1 MILVLTTYR
10 TGSTSFCN
18 QLAEQ
23 HSFENLDECFH
34 ESLSKKFVQKNPQY
48 GTGEG
53 MPNIHKETLRYIT
66 KNPNCI
72 VKLMPYHNT
81 NSDIGNVV
89 DVLIG
94 MAEKIY
100 VLIRKD
106 FDQQCQSY
114 YICRRLGGGWHDQ
127 WQDKVDI
134 TLDKDRWLW
143 CVNFL
148 HNEYCDL
155 QTWYEMINKV
165 YLDKFSGLMFT
176 HQLNQKDKYQRP
188 VRWDKAPGFTNIDI
202 EELFI

>member
-10 TGSTSFCN
+10 TGSISFCK

-23 HSFENLDECFH
+23 HSYENLDEGFH
-34 ESLSKKFVQKNPQY
+34 EGVLDLHKPVLRHLHRNKN
-48 GTGEG
+48 
-53 MPNIHKETLRYIT
+53 HV
-66 KNPNCI
+66 
-72 VKLMPYHNT
+72 VKLMPYHIEKSPIN
-81 NSDIGNVV
+81 NLLDELLS
-89 DVLIG
+89 L
-94 MAEKIY
+94 AEKVY

-106 FDQQCQSY
+106 FDQQCRSY
-114 YICRRLGGGWHDQ
+114 YICKRLGVDWHDQ
-127 WQDKVDI
+127 WEDKVDV

-148 HNEYCDL
+148 HNEYCEL
-155 QTWYEMINKV
+155 QTWKEKIPNCE
-165 YLDKFSGLMFT
+165 LMFT

>member
-10 TGSTSFCN
+10 SGSTSFCK

-23 HSFENLDECFH
+23 HSYEDLHEPFH
-34 ESLSKKFVQKNPQY
+34 EGLSKTYVQNNPQY
-48 GTGEG
+48 GDNTH
-53 MPNIHKETLRYIT
+53 MPNVHKDTLRYII

-72 VKLMPYHNT
+72 VKLMPFHNA
-81 NSDIGNVV
+81 NSDIENLI
-89 DVLIG
+89 DVLIS

-100 VLIRKD
+100 ILVRKD

-114 YICRRLGGGWHDQ
+114 YICKRLGGGWHDQ
-127 WQDKVDI
+127 WEDKVDV
-134 TLDKDRWLW
+134 TLDKDKWLW

-148 HNEYCDL
+148 HNEYCEL
-155 QTWYEMINKV
+155 QTWKEKIPNCE
-165 YLDKFSGLMFT
+165 LMFT

-202 EELFI
+202 EELFD

>member
-10 TGSTSFCN
+10 SGSTSFCK

-23 HSFENLDECFH
+23 HSYENLEEMFH
-34 ESLSKKFVQKNPQY
+34 EGFSRTYVQNNPQY
-48 GTGEG
+48 GDNSA
-53 MPNIHKETLRYIT
+53 MPNFHKDSLRYIT

-72 VKLMPYHNT
+72 VKLMPFHNA
-81 NSDIGNVV
+81 NSDIENLI
-89 DVLIG
+89 DILIG
-94 MAEKIY
+94 MAEKVY
-100 VLIRKD
+100 VLVRKD

-114 YICRRLGGGWHDQ
+114 YICKRLGGGWHDQ
-127 WQDKVDI
+127 WEDKVEV

-148 HNEYCDL
+148 HNQYFELLSWKEKIPNC
-155 QTWYEMINKV
+155 E
-165 YLDKFSGLMFT
+165 LMFT
-176 HQLNQKDKYQRP
+176 HQLNQKEKYNRP